1 MAADNKY
8 DMVACGHIHQP
19 LIKDFEID
27 NKKIEYMNSG
37 DWIENLVGC
46 YTYPTPGATNN
57 SCLTPVGGCTDPAY
71 SNYR

>member
-37 DWIENLVGC
+37 DWIENLTSLEFDGEKWKVF
-46 YTYPTPGATNN
+46 
-57 SCLTPVGGCTDPAY
+57 
-71 SNYR
+71 NYQCEIYHFKFR